1 MNVPLDAC
9 HDRSMTGNDRLAR
22 TAWPRLEGWPATSVA
37 SSHKCR
43 LIAPLS
49 ERSAR
54 RADES

>member
-1 MNVPLDAC
+1 MLYRNPMDGFST
-9 HDRSMTGNDRLAR
+9 RIGND
-22 TAWPRLEGWPATSVA
+22 ATSVLHA
-37 SSHKCR
+37 SSVG